1 MKKLLI
7 TCFALFLFSFS
18 AKAQDGFEEI
28 LLASTE
34 DAQKLMQAYFNPAME
49 GFIYGMNNGWYH
61 TAKVHKVLGFDLQI
75 GLSAA
80 IVPSQKELFNIAAL
94 GLTSV
99 STTASTASTFAGPD
113 NPTDFSVTRT
123 ISGQSVTTTF
133 QLPGGVTSDLP
144 LNAVPAPIAQ
154 LNVGL
159 PWKLEAMLR
168 FFPETDLGD
177 DGGSAKML
185 GLGLKKEITSWFGP
199 LEKTPL
205 HVSLLAAYTTMD
217 VSYGFEDQLTGDFQT
232 QNAAAEFEL
241 DSFTVQ
247 AIASLNWPVLN
258 LYGGIGYSS
267 GDSSLRTTGTFRGV
281 YTGPGNV
288 QVTENLSNIAL
299 AFDAGG
305 FRTTVGARL
314 SLGFFKIFADYTLQE
329 YNTISGGVAFSI
341 R

>member
-1 MKKLLI
+1 
-7 TCFALFLFSFS
+7 
-18 AKAQDGFEEI
+18 
-28 LLASTE
+28 
-34 DAQKLMQAYFNPAME
+34 
-49 GFIYGMNNGWYH
+49 
-61 TAKVHKVLGFDLQI
+61 
-75 GLSAA
+75 
-80 IVPSQKELFNIAAL
+80 
-94 GLTSV
+94 
-99 STTASTASTFAGPD
+99 
-113 NPTDFSVTRT
+113 
-123 ISGQSVTTTF
+123 
-133 QLPGGVTSDLP
+133 
-144 LNAVPAPIAQ
+144 
-154 LNVGL
+154 
-159 PWKLEAMLR
+159 
-168 FFPETDLGD
+168 
-177 DGGSAKML
+177 ML

-232 QNAAAEFEL
+232 KNAAAEFEL